1 MITISLTPP
10 TRIGAA
16 MRVVRV
22 HAAVCPH
29 APKEVANLPKPRLI
43 HLVIG
48 RSAPITTLHSHPRQC
63 ASSLSAPQPTH
74 SKPIAPGFQ
83 EAA

>member
-10 TRIGAA
+10 TRIAAA
-16 MRVVRV
+16 MRVVCVR
-22 HAAVCPH
+22 AAVSPH
-29 APKEVANLPKPRLI
+29 APKTVANLPKRRLI

-48 RSAPITTLHSHPRQC
+48 RPAPITTLDSLPLQC
-63 ASSLSAPQPTH
+63 ASLLPAPQQTH
-74 SKPIAPGFQ
+74 SKPIAPRFP

>member
-29 APKEVANLPKPRLI
+29 APKTAANLPKPPLI
-43 HLVIG
+43 HLLIG
-48 RSAPITTLHSHPRQC
+48 RPAPSTTLGSHPLQC
-63 ASSLSAPQPTH
+63 ASSLSAPQQTN
-74 SKPIAPGFQ
+74 SKPIAPEFR